1 MNKKQ
6 LIIVAMTAALSV
18 SAVNASTIT
27 GINPDGNVFN
37 INPDQINGTVGYR
50 KYTDFSLDAGDIA
63 NLIYYG
69 KKNGQDRNLEAFVNL
84 VQNQVNINGILNT
97 VNKNGSFANGHA
109 IFITPS
115 GLTVGASGVLNV
127 GALSVA
133 TPSVSTYRGLV
144 NDYAVGNFANINQI
158 SKLKQDSNAPIKID
172 GLVVARRGI
181 DLRGTSVNING
192 NLLNGI
198 ENSQVFSSKTQAEA
212 LFNNLVNTDGS
223 FKNSANAIHNG
234 SIVLIKADDNAS
246 DAGINVNGK
255 IVNNDNGG
263 TFLTNK
269 GNTGLS
275 VSGSIS
281 DRTDLTL
288 NNQAGELF
296 SDANLYAA
304 NKLAIS
310 NSGTN
315 LNITGGGYTTGVNK
329 LDIVNNGSGNANISG
344 SLTSNDIDIVNN
356 QNAGTLSVYGNVGSQ
371 NSASTRIMNRGEK
384 ALIDANIASKDVL
397 ISNKSSDGLTVNGTV
412 NGKTVNIN
420 NYSGDL
426 AVNGNTKNYG
436 ASSDTITIYN
446 KGDKLALAAGSQV
459 NASGKLAI
467 KNSGMG
473 GMTLDGTIVN
483 SGSETAINNTDGALL
498 INGSITNNGNMGI
511 KNSGSG
517 VGAGAD
523 LTITKNAVITN
534 KGSLNIRNSGDNGMT
549 IVGTIR
555 NEGNSTNHT
564 DNLYIVNEAGKLQ
577 FTKDSTGNN
586 AASVTNTNGDLYI
599 AGTRNSEGI
608 YAASGTT
615 ISNAQGALAI
625 RNKGELTADGTKGLN
640 LQGNITNN
648 GTALAI
654 NNDYGDMYVSG
665 NVTAEAG
672 NLGIINRAGAGSMTL
687 ASNGNIT
694 TAKGQQANIKNYGSG
709 DMIVNSTITNNG
721 RTNVIANSGELQL
734 GGVLNN
740 KSGALS
746 DNGGF
751 YATSRVNG
759 TGINVTSG
767 FNANNS
773 TGEILIKN
781 ISGENGL
788 RYNGNIENNGFQ
800 TALVNKNGS
809 LNVSGDITGNGAP
822 VILSNS
828 GNGLDVTSS
837 SDLSSDTEVKIV
849 NTGSV
854 KANINGKIS
863 APNGRVLYE
872 QLKK

>member
-6 LIIVAMTAALSV
+6 LIIAAMTAALSV
-18 SAVNASTIT
+18 STVSASTIT
-27 GINPDGNVFN
+27 GINPDGNIFN
-37 INPDQINGTVGYR
+37 ISPDQINGTVGYR

-84 VQNQVNINGILNT
+84 VQNHVNINGILNT

-115 GLTVGASGVLNV
+115 GLTVGSSGVLNV

-133 TPSVSTYRGLV
+133 TPSASTYRGLV
-144 NDYAVGNFANINQI
+144 DDYAVGNFTNINQV

-172 GLVVARRGI
+172 GIVVARRGI
-181 DLRGTSVNING
+181 DLRGTNIDING
-192 NLLNGI
+192 KLLNGI
-198 ENSQVFSSKTQAEA
+198 ENSQVFSTKAQAET
-212 LFNNLVNTDGS
+212 LFRNLVNTDGS
-223 FKNSANAIHNG
+223 FKTSANAIQNG
-234 SIVLIKADDNAS
+234 SIILIKADDNAS
-246 DAGINVNGK
+246 NAGINIYGNV
-255 IVNNDNGG
+255 VNNDNGG

-269 GNTGLS
+269 GNAGLT
-275 VSGSIS
+275 VGGTIS

-296 SDANLYAA
+296 DDANLYAG

-315 LNITGGGYTTGVNK
+315 LDITGGGYTTGINK
-329 LDIVNNGSGNANISG
+329 LDIVNNGTGNTNIAG
-344 SLTSNDIDIVNN
+344 ILNSNDIDIVNN
-356 QNAGTLSVYGNVGSQ
+356 QNAGKLNVYGNIGNG

-384 ALIDANIASKDVL
+384 ALIDANVVSRDIL
-397 ISNKSSDGLTVNGTV
+397 ISNKSSDGLTVSGTV

-420 NYSGDL
+420 NSNGNLTISGD
-426 AVNGNTKNYG
+426 VRNYG
-436 ASSDTITIYN
+436 NSSDTITIYN
-446 KGDKLALAAGSQV
+446 TGDKLALASSGQI

-467 KNSGMG
+467 KNTGID

-483 SGSETAINNTDGALL
+483 TGSETAINNTDGALL
-498 INGSITNNGNMGI
+498 INGSITNSGNMGI
-511 KNSGSG
+511 KNTGSG
-517 VGAGAD
+517 TGTGAD

-534 KGSLNIRNSGDNGMT
+534 NGSLNIRNSGDNGMT
-549 IVGTIR
+549 IVGTIK
-555 NEGNSTNHT
+555 NEGNSTTHT
-564 DNLYIVNEAGKLQ
+564 DNLYIINEAGKLQ
-577 FTKDSTGNN
+577 FAKDTSGNN

-608 YAASGTT
+608 YAASETT
-615 ISNAQGALAI
+615 ISNAQGSLAI
-625 RNKGELTADGTKGLN
+625 RNKGELTAEGTRGLD

-654 NNDYGDMYVSG
+654 NNDYGNMYVSG
-665 NVTAEAG
+665 NITAEAG

-694 TAKGQQANIKNYGSG
+694 TAEGQQANIKNYGSG

-734 GGVLNN
+734 GGTLNN

-751 YATSRVNG
+751 YATSRANG

-767 FNANNS
+767 FNADNS
-773 TGEILIKN
+773 TSEILIKN

-788 RYNGNIENNGFQ
+788 RYNGNIVNNGYQ

-822 VILSNS
+822 VIISNS

-854 KANINGKIS
+854 KANLSGKIS
-863 APNGRVLYE
+863 APNARVLYE
-872 QLKK
+872 QIKK